1 MENIRD
7 FNCKISELP
16 VICGY
21 VAHSLEKDL
30 ADFTAYS
37 PKFDGQYLLGFKSR
51 TNVVFELVNP
61 AIETADLKVVTN
73 RLYGTMDG
81 LIEPI
86 NRLTG
91 YVKLAK
97 PRILVSVS
105 DFGLTALRRQA
116 KNKDAEGAIQSLQLL
131 NANVIRYKDE
141 LTEQGFTD
149 ELAAHFTNAAITIQ
163 ADNQKQYEI
172 LNQRKRLVEA
182 NVGLLNELH
191 GQLSEILEI
200 GKILFKSKKD
210 SRLQEYTFDKLKK
223 RVRISTTPSAKKE
236 DATEE

>member
-1 MENIRD
+1 MKNIRD

-16 VICGY
+16 VICRY
-21 VAHSLEKDL
+21 VAHSFERDL
-30 ADFTAYS
+30 VDFSAYS
-37 PKFDGQYLLGFKSR
+37 PKFDGQYLLVFKSR
-51 TNVVFELVNP
+51 TDVVFELVNP
-61 AIETADLKVVTN
+61 AIETADLKVVTT

-86 NRLTG
+86 NQLTG

-97 PRILVSVS
+97 KSIPVSVS
-105 DFGLTALRRQA
+105 DFGLVALRRQA

-131 NANVIRYKDE
+131 NANVIRYKDD

-149 ELAAHFTNAAITIQ
+149 ELAAYFTNATIAIQT
-163 ADNQKQYEI
+163 DNQKQYEI
-172 LNQRKRLVEA
+172 LSQRKRLVEA
-182 NVGLLNELH
+182 NVGLLNELY

-223 RVRISTTPSAKKE
+223 RVRISTTPKSKKE
-236 DATEE
+236 TAVEE